1 MKSLHHQVAP
11 LCMLFALGACSSINQ
26 SVTDASKIDYKSG
39 AKQRSASLEV
49 PPDLTRPGRDERYAL
64 EGESASASF
73 SDYQNQAGGKLSG
86 SSATLGVLPEIGNMS
101 IGRAGNERWLIVP
114 GSNEEV
120 WKRVRQFW
128 LDNGFTLTVD
138 SPELGLLET
147 DWVENRA
154 KIKNDIIRE
163 VIGKVWDG
171 AYASSER
178 DRYRARIE
186 PGLKAGTAEV
196 FISHRGLEEV
206 LVGAQKDSTRWEWRP
221 SDPGLEE
228 QMLRKLMLGM
238 GLKED
243 RARELMLTVP
253 ATDHARFERA
263 TDGGAVLV
271 FADPIEQAWRQVGLA
286 LDRSGLSVVDR
297 DSTLGIYEV
306 SSTNPG
312 LPEAKKKEESRGW
325 FSWLKFW
332 DRGETSPAAAEA
344 KPAILPRGASYR
356 VFVKGDA
363 KLSRVRILD
372 KDGNLDKGE
381 DANRILKLLFEQ
393 LK

>member
-1 MKSLHHQVAP
+1 MKKLRYQMAP
-11 LCMLFALGACSSINQ
+11 LCVLFAVGACSSINQ
-26 SVTDASKIDYKSG
+26 TVTDASKIDYKSG
-39 AKQRSASLEV
+39 ARQRPTALEV

-64 EGESASASF
+64 EGESASTTF
-73 SDYQNQAGGKLSG
+73 SDFQAGNKLTG
-86 SSATLGVLPEIGNMS
+86 MAGASSASLGVLPEIGNLS

-114 GSNEEV
+114 GTPEQV
-120 WKRVRQFW
+120 WTRMRQFW

-154 KIKNDIIRE
+154 KIKNDIVRE
-163 VIGKVWDG
+163 VISKVWDG
-171 AYASSER
+171 AYTSPEK

-186 PGLKAGTAEV
+186 PGLKAGTVEI

-206 LVGAQKDSTRWEWRP
+206 LVGAQKDSSRWEWRP
-221 SDPGLEE
+221 SDPGLEAE
-228 QMLRKLMLGM
+228 MLRKMMLSL

-243 RARELMLTVP
+243 RARELMMTVQ

-286 LDRSGLSVVDR
+286 LDRSGLLVEER
-297 DSTLGIYEV
+297 DSTLGIYDV
-306 SSTNPG
+306 RAAGSKAPA
-312 LPEAKKKEESRGW
+312 AKKKEEGGW
-325 FSWLKFW
+325 FSWLKF
-332 DRGETSPAAAEA
+332 GESTEVPVQEV
-344 KPAILPRGASYR
+344 KPGALPVGASYR
-356 VFVKGDA
+356 VFVKGDT
-363 KLSRVRILD
+363 KLSQVRILD
-372 KDGNLDKGE
+372 KDGNLDKSD
-381 DANRILKLLFEQ
+381 DANKVLKLLFEQ